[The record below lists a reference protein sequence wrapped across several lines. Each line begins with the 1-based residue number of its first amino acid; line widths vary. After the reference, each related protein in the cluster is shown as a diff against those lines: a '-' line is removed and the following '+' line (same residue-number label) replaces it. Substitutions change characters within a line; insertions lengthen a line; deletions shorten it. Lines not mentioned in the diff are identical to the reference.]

1 MKIQEKN
8 RSQHLKETHFE
19 NYLRVIL
26 WVWFLYTPNIFSTV
40 YTYINLLITRSILPR
55 YSIYRGQV
63 MKYKVKQTSFLN
75 WSWQRASARIILLTT
90 QNKRGTLCNLIYPA
104 IKWLLSHLHELFFSE
119 IYYFTFHDM
128 VHHSTLWGNIR
139 TVKYNVLSLATSW
152 DLKHWGNKDF
162 KSLATVCRG
171 KQWFIHIDDILLFK
185 NDAIEFE

>member
-1 MKIQEKN
+1 MGLI
-8 RSQHLKETHFE
+8 S
-19 NYLRVIL
+19 
-26 WVWFLYTPNIFSTV
+26 LYPQYFF
-40 YTYINLLITRSILPR
+40 YCLYIYQSFDYKKHITKVQYIS
-55 YSIYRGQV
+55 GQV

-90 QNKRGTLCNLIYPA
+90 QNKRGTLRNLIYPA
-104 IKWLLSHLHELFFSE
+104 IKWLLSHLHDFFFSE

-162 KSLATVCRG
+162 KSLATVCQG
-171 KQWFIHIDDILLFK
+171 KQWFIHIDDILHFN

>member
-1 MKIQEKN
+1 
-8 RSQHLKETHFE
+8 
-19 NYLRVIL
+19 
-26 WVWFLYTPNIFSTV
+26 
-40 YTYINLLITRSILPR
+40 
-55 YSIYRGQV
+55 

-90 QNKRGTLCNLIYPA
+90 QNKRGTLRNLIYPA

-139 TVKYNVLSLATSW
+139 TVKYNVLFLATSW

-185 NDAIEFE
+185 NDAIEFEKEKPNKIKIHTLNWNNLNYFSTESDEVRLGYYLYNRLHDIQEWKQLDYKVTID